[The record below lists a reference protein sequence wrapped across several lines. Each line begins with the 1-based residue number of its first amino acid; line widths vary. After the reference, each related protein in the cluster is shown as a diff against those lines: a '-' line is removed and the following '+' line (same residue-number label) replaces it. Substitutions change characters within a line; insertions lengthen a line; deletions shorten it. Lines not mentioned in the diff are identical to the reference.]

1 VKARWAGLACKV
13 ADVGANRKRTILAV
27 AIAVVTLTTAGRVP
41 AQSGFDISFHTFQD
55 SRGVTV
61 LSPDV
66 LMNKDFTD
74 RTALRIK
81 FGVDAITAASDSC
94 ARCHPQGANN
104 GRVVGGLSM
113 VRKYG
118 DTKWTLG
125 GEVSKELFYTASTFL
140 TSATRDLNKGNTT
153 VAGGFSYS
161 LNRPQL
167 HPSLTSETQH
177 SVDMSG
183 SVSQSWSK
191 TTITQVGYELN
202 QINGYQSNPF
212 LRTSVNG
219 VMTVGEAP
227 DARTRQAFTAR
238 VRQALPGQ
246 TFLEADYRH
255 YIDSWSVN
263 SNALAVGLSHHF
275 GNRVIGGGSYRWYD
289 QTGAFFYAPSYSGS
303 PQYFTGDFRLFPFD
317 SDQYMGHLD
326 IMPKGGI
333 FMMPPGTVLKL
344 QYERY
349 LATTGF
355 QAGVF
360 TAGFQIPLK

>member
-1 VKARWAGLACKV
+1 VVVNKRRVLVLAGLA
-13 ADVGANRKRTILAV
+13 AAA
-27 AIAVVTLTTAGRVP
+27 TLTTAGSIP
-41 AQSGFDISFHTFQD
+41 AQNDFNISFHAFQD

-66 LMNKDFTD
+66 LVNKDFTD

-104 GRVVGGLSM
+104 SRVVGGVSM

-118 DTKWTLG
+118 DTKWSAG
-125 GEVSKELFYTASTFL
+125 AEFSKELFYTATTLL
-140 TSATRDLNKGNTT
+140 TSATRDVHNGNTT

-161 LNRPQL
+161 LNQPQL
-167 HPSLTSETQH
+167 HPSDQTELQRSAD
-177 SVDMSG
+177 VFA
-183 SVSQSWSK
+183 SVSQSWTK
-191 TTITQVGYELN
+191 TTITQLGYELD

-212 LRTSVNG
+212 LRTKVNG
-219 VMTVGEAP
+219 TFTVGQAP

-238 VRQALPGQ
+238 IRQGLPAQ

-255 YIDSWSVN
+255 YIDSWSVD
-263 SNALAVGLSHHF
+263 SNALSVGLSHHF
-275 GNRVIGGGSYRWYD
+275 GDRVVGGGSYRWYD
-289 QTGAFFYAPSYSGS
+289 QTSAFFYAPFYTGA
-303 PQYFTGDFRLFPFD
+303 PQYFTGDFRLFPFN
-317 SDQYMGHLD
+317 SDQYTAHLD
-326 IMPKGGI
+326 ITPKHGM
-333 FMMPPGTVLKL
+333 FRMPPGTALQL

-349 LATTGF
+349 LATTNF

-360 TAGFQIPLK
+360 TAGFRIPLK

>member
-1 VKARWAGLACKV
+1 VVASSRRFVVFTTLA
-13 ADVGANRKRTILAV
+13 AAAL
-27 AIAVVTLTTAGRVP
+27 LTTAGSIP
-41 AQSGFDISFHTFQD
+41 AQNGFDISFHAFQD

-66 LMNKDFTD
+66 LLNRDLTD

-104 GRVVGGLSM
+104 SRVLSGLSM

-118 DTKWTLG
+118 DTKWTVG
-125 GEVSKELFYTASTFL
+125 AEVGKELFYTATTLL

-167 HPSLTSETQH
+167 HPGEQTATQH
-177 SVDMSG
+177 SFDGYG

-191 TTITQVGYELN
+191 TTITQIGYELN

-212 LRTSVNG
+212 LRTKVNG
-219 VMTVGEAP
+219 VMTVGVAP
-227 DARTRQAFTAR
+227 ESRTRQAFTAR
-238 VRQALPGQ
+238 IRQALPSQ

-255 YIDSWSVN
+255 YLDSWSVN
-263 SNALAVGLSHHF
+263 SNALSLGLSHHF
-275 GNRVIGGGSYRWYD
+275 GSRVVGAGSYRWYD
-289 QTGAFFYAPSYSGS
+289 QTAAYFYAPSYTGS
-303 PQYFTGDFRLFPFD
+303 PQYYTGDFRLFPFN
-317 SDQYMGHLD
+317 SDQYTAHLD
-326 IMPKGGI
+326 ITPKSGLFRMPS
-333 FMMPPGTVLKL
+333 GTTMVL

-349 LATTGF
+349 LATTAF
-355 QAGVF
+355 EAGVF
-360 TAGFQIPLK
+360 TAGFRIPMK

>member
-1 VKARWAGLACKV
+1 MGVNSRTAVLAGV
-13 ADVGANRKRTILAV
+13 AV
-27 AIAVVTLTTAGRVP
+27 AAVTLTIAGSVP
-41 AQSGFDISFHTFQD
+41 AQNGFGISFHAFQD

-66 LMNKDFTD
+66 LVNKDFTD

-104 GRVVGGLSM
+104 SRVVGGVSM
-113 VRKYG
+113 MRKYG
-118 DTKWTLG
+118 DTKWTVG
-125 GEVSKELFYTASTFL
+125 GEVSKEQFYTASTFL
-140 TSATRDLNKGNTT
+140 TSASRDLNKGNTT

-161 LNRPQL
+161 LNQPQL
-167 HPSLTSETQH
+167 HPSRTTEIQH
-177 SVDMSG
+177 SVDASG
-183 SVSQSWSK
+183 SLSQSWSK
-191 TTITQVGYELN
+191 TTITQIGYEVN

-219 VMTVGEAP
+219 VMTVGQAP

-238 VRQALPGQ
+238 LRQALPAQ

-255 YIDSWSVN
+255 YIDSWSVD
-263 SNALAVGLSHHF
+263 SNALSIGLSHHF
-275 GNRVIGGGSYRWYD
+275 GDRVVGGGSYRWYD
-289 QTGAFFYAPSYSGS
+289 QTGAFFYEPSYTGS
-303 PQYFTGDFRLFPFD
+303 PQYFTGDFRLFPFN
-317 SDQYMGHLD
+317 SDQYTAHVD
-326 IMPKGGI
+326 ITPKRGL
-333 FMMPPGTVLKL
+333 FMMPPGTTLRL

>member
-1 VKARWAGLACKV
+1 V
-13 ADVGANRKRTILAV
+13 AANRKRLAV
-27 AIAVVTLTTAGRVP
+27 LAGLAVCVLVTVVRSIP
-41 AQSGFDISFHTFQD
+41 AQNDFNISFHAFQD

-61 LSPDV
+61 LSPDILV
-66 LMNKDFTD
+66 NKDFTD

-104 GRVVGGLSM
+104 GRVVGGISL

-118 DTKWTLG
+118 DTKWTTG
-125 GEVSKELFYTASTFL
+125 AEFSKEMFYAATTLL
-140 TSATRDLNKGNTT
+140 TSASRDLNNGNTT
-153 VAGGFSYS
+153 VAGGFTYS
-161 LNRPQL
+161 LNQPQL
-167 HPSLTSETQH
+167 HPSDQIESQQSADVYASL
-177 SVDMSG
+177 
-183 SVSQSWSK
+183 SQSWTKS
-191 TTITQVGYELN
+191 TITQVGYELN

-212 LRTSVNG
+212 LRTKVNG
-219 VMTVGEAP
+219 VYTLGQAP

-238 VRQALPGQ
+238 VRQALPDQ

-263 SNALAVGLSHHF
+263 SNALSVGLSHHF
-275 GNRVIGGGSYRWYD
+275 GSRIIAGGSYRWYD
-289 QTGAFFYAPSYSGS
+289 QTGAYFYAPFYTGS
-303 PQYFTGDFRLFPFD
+303 PQYFTGDFRLFPFN
-317 SDQYMGHLD
+317 SDQYTGHLD
-326 IMPKGGI
+326 IAPKGGI
-333 FMMPPGTVLKL
+333 FLMPPGAALTL

-360 TAGFQIPLK
+360 TAGFRIPLK